1 VVISIHLVY
10 MALSGFAFAA
20 LDLIRKLL
28 AGRIDALALVF
39 YMSLGAVPFVAG
51 LAAYQGIGSVS
62 PGYIL
67 PGLGALALNLAGNY
81 GFIHSVRLSPLSR
94 TIPLLS
100 LTPAFT
106 AIMAIP
112 TLGEIPSGRQTL
124 GIVLVVAG
132 ALSLNSDGH
141 ILRPFAGLFREKGAL
156 LMVGVA
162 LLWSL
167 SGPLDKLALAHA
179 SVLMHAMVMTL
190 GVALGALLILW
201 SQRRLSALRGVRD
214 ERSLLVAAMIAL
226 TLALVFQFLAI
237 KVVFVSL
244 VEAFKRSLGSVMAV
258 VLGRAMFGEAI
269 RPFQIAAVSVMVI
282 GVILI
287 LT

>member
-1 VVISIHLVY
+1 MVLSIHLVY
-10 MALSGFAFAA
+10 MALSGFAFAS

-39 YMSLGAVPFVAG
+39 YMSLGAVPFVAA
-51 LAAYQGIGSVS
+51 LAAFQGIGTVS
-62 PGYIL
+62 RGYVL
-67 PGLGALALNLAGNY
+67 PGLGALALNLLGNL

-112 TLGEIPSGRQTL
+112 TLGEVPSRAQTA

-141 ILRPFAGLFREKGAL
+141 VLRPFSGLFREKGAL

-179 SVLMHAMVMTL
+179 SVLFHAFVMTL
-190 GVALGALLILW
+190 GVAVGALVILW
-201 SQRRLSALRGVRD
+201 SQRRLAALSGARG
-214 ERSLLVAAMIAL
+214 EAWLLAASMLAV
-226 TLALVFQFLAI
+226 TVALVFQLLAI
-237 KVVFVSL
+237 KGVFVSL

-258 VLGRAMFGEAI
+258 VLGRAMFGEAV
-269 RPFQIAAVSVMVI
+269 RPFQIAAVLVMVA
-282 GVILI
+282 GVVLI
-287 LT
+287 LS

>member
-1 VVISIHLVY
+1 
-10 MALSGFAFAA
+10 MAVSGLAFAS

-39 YMSLGAVPFVAG
+39 YMSLGAVPFVASV
-51 LAAYQGIGSVS
+51 AVFQGVGTVS
-62 PGYIL
+62 HGYVL
-67 PGLGALALNLAGNY
+67 PGFGALALNLMGNL

-112 TLGEIPSGRQTL
+112 TLGEVPSRAQTA

-132 ALSLNSDGH
+132 ALTLNSEGH
-141 ILRPFAGLFREKGAL
+141 VLRVFSGLFREKGAL
-156 LMVGVA
+156 LMIGVA

-167 SGPLDKLALAHA
+167 SGPFDKMALAHA
-179 SVLMHAMVMTL
+179 SVLFHALVMTV
-190 GVALGALLILW
+190 GVAVGAFLILW
-201 SQRRLSALRGVRD
+201 SQRRLALLSGA
-214 ERSLLVAAMIAL
+214 RSEAWLLFASMVAV
-226 TLALVFQFLAI
+226 TVALVFQLLSI
-237 KVVFVSL
+237 KGVFVSL
-244 VEAFKRSLGSVMAV
+244 VEAFKRSLGSVVAV
-258 VLGRAMFGEAI
+258 VLGRTIFGEAV
-269 RPFQIAAVSVMVI
+269 RPFQIVAVLVMVS
-282 GVILI
+282 GVVLI